1 MRALTKPQWAMLIV
15 TSVLALAVL
24 MSACISEED
33 TSGTNTTVV
42 APTPTAT
49 PGSEAETGSMVKEAY
64 FPCGPFQGHDGQH
77 FREVL
82 FWTGDGAGLVF
93 SSAGTMWTVNE
104 EGTELKSV
112 LHALEGTTTLGA
124 LDFLYGFHADL
135 SPDGTRLAYTSC
147 QFSTEHEYERES
159 YIQDGLDFTEREKYH
174 YEIALSAAD
183 GSNQQRITHNRE
195 LDHYPV
201 WSPDGSRLAFIRG
214 ERFAGGQLYT
224 MSPDGS
230 TVQVITPDLNGVA
243 LVPPAWS
250 PDGKRL
256 VFVVNEG
263 VRYPEDMRSVY
274 TVQSDGSGLA
284 KVGEMGNVRIGG
296 EPTAAPSWSPDS
308 ERVAF
313 PRFDNKEAIINTVRF
328 DGSDLVK
335 VWSSGPDENSFSVW
349 QVIWT
354 PDGSGLLF
362 VYPGDG
368 VYAVRPDGGGMRLLL
383 EVGTRTEV
391 QMALSS
397 DGSRLAAYERSP
409 RSYRVMTIDMD
420 GTNLRILAVQ
430 DSYDEPF
437 RLARVQAP

>member
-1 MRALTKPQWAMLIV
+1 
-15 TSVLALAVL
+15 
-24 MSACISEED
+24 
-33 TSGTNTTVV
+33 
-42 APTPTAT
+42 
-49 PGSEAETGSMVKEAY
+49 
-64 FPCGPFQGHDGQH
+64 
-77 FREVL
+77 
-82 FWTGDGAGLVF
+82 
-93 SSAGTMWTVNE
+93 MWTVNE

-112 LHALEGTTTLGA
+112 LYAIAGTTTLGA

-147 QFSTEHEYERES
+147 QFPTEHEHERES

-174 YEIALSAAD
+174 NEIALSAAD
-183 GSNQQRITHNRE
+183 GNNQQRITHNRE

-224 MSPDGS
+224 MSPDGLD
-230 TVQVITPDLNGVA
+230 VQVVTPSLDSVA

-274 TVQSDGSGLA
+274 TVQSDGSELA
-284 KVGEMGNVRIGG
+284 KVGEMGDVRIIG
-296 EPTAAPSWSPDS
+296 ELTAAPSWSPDS

-335 VWSSGPDENSFSVW
+335 VWSSGSDENSFSVW

-391 QMALSS
+391 QMALSPN
-397 DGSRLAAYERSP
+397 GARLAVYESSLWP
-409 RSYRVMTIDMD
+409 WSYRVMTIDMD

-430 DSYDEPF
+430 IAMTNRS
-437 RLARVQAP
+437 A